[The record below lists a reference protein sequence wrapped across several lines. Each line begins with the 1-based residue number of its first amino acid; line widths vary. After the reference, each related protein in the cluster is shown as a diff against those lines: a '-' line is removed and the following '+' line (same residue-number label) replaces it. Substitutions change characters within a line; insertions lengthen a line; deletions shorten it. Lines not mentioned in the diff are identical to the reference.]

1 MRSAASWLDGT
12 AAHAISLLAA
22 IALAGLFI
30 GYPRVLATSMQD
42 VHHGRLMLMM
52 WGICAGFVHGV
63 GFVPRSRLLRWL
75 LGPLAAWL
83 LMAGSAVALIVRAE
97 GG

>member
-12 AAHAISLLAA
+12 AAHGVSLLAA
-22 IALAGLFI
+22 LALAGLVT
-30 GYPRVLATSMQD
+30 GYPRALATSAQD
-42 VHHGRLMLMM
+42 VHHGRLVLMM

-63 GFVPRSRLLRWL
+63 GFVPRSRLMRWL

-83 LMAGSAVALIVRAE
+83 LMAGSAIVLIVHAE

>member
-22 IALAGLFI
+22 IALVGLVT
-30 GYPRVLATSMQD
+30 GYPRALATSAQD
-42 VHHGRLMLMM
+42 IHHGSLVLMM
-52 WGICAGFVHGV
+52 WGISAGFVHGV

-75 LGPLAAWL
+75 LGPLAAWP
-83 LMAGSAVALIVRAE
+83 LMAGSVAAMVARGW